1 MSNPVD
7 KIKNSRRRLKDDNA
21 VAKQVKIAKAYKVPV
36 EEPHKL
42 AKHHALNCGNPKC
55 HMCGN
60 PRKIFKEPTTQERR
74 LFQDTDTIRDKHSN
88 GLNHDKEN

>member
-1 MSNPVD
+1 MSNAED
-7 KIKNSRRRLKDDNA
+7 KVKNSRRRLKDENA
-21 VAKQVKIAKAYKVPV
+21 VNRQVKIAKAYNVPV

-60 PRKIFKEPTTQERR
+60 PRRIFKELTAQERR
-74 LFQDTDTIRDKHSN
+74 LFQDTDTPNDKHSN
-88 GLNHDKEN
+88 GLKPDEQ

>member
-1 MSNPVD
+1 MSNAED
-7 KIKNSRRRLKDDNA
+7 KVKNSRRRLKDENA
-21 VAKQVKIAKAYKVPV
+21 VNRQVKIAKAYNVPV

-60 PRKIFKEPTTQERR
+60 PRRMFKELTAQERR
-74 LFQDTDTIRDKHSN
+74 LFQDTDTPNDKHSN
-88 GLNHDKEN
+88 GLKPDEQ

>member
-1 MSNPVD
+1 MSDTVS
-7 KIKNSRRRLKDDNA
+7 KYKHSKRLQKDQNA
-21 VAKQVKIAKAYKVPV
+21 VNKQVKIAKAYNVPV

-60 PRKIFKEPTTQERR
+60 PRRMFKELTTQERR
-74 LFQDTDTIRDKHSN
+74 LFQDADRPNDKHSN
-88 GLNHDKEN
+88 GLKPEE